1 MLFSEP
7 YLFVLAISC
16 VLCIPLGVAV
26 KPLLAAKECVVS
38 ANQLIPSIKEDIMVT
53 VDQLMAKSLVKIES
67 ARSAMEAAKLMKT
80 HKIGSVL
87 VKRDNH
93 IVGIVTESDIIRRV
107 IAVERVP
114 YYVPVEEIMSSPVIG
129 IDRQRPI
136 IEAADMM
143 NHHRTRHLAVF
154 NGDSVIGVVSVRDL
168 LQPVSVDEF

>member
-26 KPLLAAKECVVS
+26 KALLATKEYVVS
-38 ANQLIPSIKEDIMVT
+38 PNQLIPSIKEDIMLT
-53 VDQLMAKSLVKIES
+53 VDQLMAKSLVKMES

-87 VKRDNH
+87 VKRDNR
-93 IVGIVTESDIIRRV
+93 IVGIVTESDIIRKV
-107 IAVERVP
+107 IAAERIP